1 VLGAVPPTMAWQD
14 AKDGAAAAV
23 AAERDALLAEIG
35 KSEAV
40 LEQHGVGRAEALVD
54 AAGFPRNDVDVHA
67 VRIARSELARLEN
80 DYREVMV
87 RMEHALHSL
96 HSKPTD
102 DTSQAPAASG
112 AAGRCT
118 AGEGDRKAFAIIGE
132 VTAGSP
138 ADTSGIMTDD
148 QLLLF
153 GSVSADNFQG
163 MAGIATVVQHSVGKQ
178 VRVMVRRG
186 DSLKLSGLT
195 PRKWAG
201 QGLLGCQIIPL
212 GGV

>member
-1 VLGAVPPTMAWQD
+1 VAVLGAVPPTMAWQD

-112 AAGRCT
+112 AA
-118 AGEGDRKAFAIIGE
+118 DRKAFAIIGE